1 MTALEAPRARS
12 AADFIDHVPVHVV
25 WEITLACNLHCQH
38 CGSRAG
44 KRRPGEL
51 NTEECLEVVESLAR
65 LGTRE
70 ITLIGGEAFL
80 RKDWTEIVRAIR
92 SHGIY
97 CAVQTG
103 GWAFTPRR
111 LEEGIAAGLQGI
123 GVSIDGMR
131 ELHDRVRGV
140 RGAWDNAL
148 GLLRRAAEAG
158 LNRSANTQI
167 GPETPPQLRELM
179 HTLIDAGARQW
190 QLQLTVAMGNAVDN
204 DALLLQ
210 PHQLHTLFPLLAE
223 LEAEGAERGFTMVI
237 GNNIGYFGPYE
248 ERLRGNLNPADHWT
262 GCAAGQNVI
271 GIEADGTV
279 KGCPSLPTIG
289 YAGGNVRQLSVEDI
303 WNTRPE
309 IHFGRLRSRDD
320 LWGFCRGCYYAEV
333 CRAGCTWTSHSLL
346 GRPGNN
352 PYCHHRVEELRRQGL
367 RERIRKVE
375 DAAKAS
381 FAVGRF
387 ELVLEEIPEDE
398 SQPEGRVVDT
408 TDRVLVQLLRKPIA
422 GMDKGPSR
430 EAGHLPTQLEV
441 CRGCDRH
448 IFAHEVACPHCGAD
462 VAAARARYEAD
473 RARRQAVMRNLAML
487 LDEKAARERVARA
500 EVETLAMAEV
510 VEAVEAEAVGA
521 AGGD

>member
-1 MTALEAPRARS
+1 MTALESPRFRS
-12 AADFIDHVPVHVV
+12 ESDFMDHVPVHVV

-51 NTEECLEVVESLAR
+51 TTEECLEVVESLAR

-70 ITLIGGEAFL
+70 ISLIGGEAFL

-92 SHGIY
+92 GHGMY
-97 CAVQTG
+97 CSIQTG
-103 GWAFTPRR
+103 GWAFTPKR
-111 LEEGIAAGLQGI
+111 LEDGIAAGLQGV
-123 GVSIDGMR
+123 GVSIDGLR
-131 ELHDRVRGV
+131 EMHDRVRGM
-140 RGAWDNAL
+140 RGAFDNAL
-148 GLLRRAAEAG
+148 DVLRRAAAAG
-158 LNRSANTQI
+158 INRSVNTQI

-179 HTLIDAGARQW
+179 HTVIDAGARQW

-210 PHQLHTLFPLLAE
+210 PHQLHTLIPLLAE
-223 LEAEGAERGFTMVI
+223 LSDEGAERGFTMVV

-248 ERLRGNLNPADHWT
+248 HKLRGVMHPDEHWT

-289 YAGGNVRQLSVEDI
+289 YAGGNVRTLTVEDI

-352 PYCHHRVEELRRQGL
+352 PYCHHRVEELRKQGL

-375 DAAKAS
+375 DAAKSS

-408 TDRVLVQLLRKPIA
+408 TDRVLVQLLRKPIS
-422 GMDKGPSR
+422 GMDKGPSTR
-430 EAGHLPTQLEV
+430 PGRSPEELEI
-441 CRGCDRH
+441 CRGCSRH
-448 IFAHEVACPHCGAD
+448 VFAHETACPHCGAD
-462 VAAARARYEAD
+462 VAEAKARYEAD
-473 RARRQAVMRNLAML
+473 RARRRAMMLHLTTL
-487 LDEKAARERVARA
+487 LDEKAARERVAR
-500 EVETLAMAEV
+500 
-510 VEAVEAEAVGA
+510 EAEAVA
-521 AGGD
+521 VGG